1 MGTMSRLL
9 LAPLLA
15 VISLSA
21 AAAFTPP
28 IVRGDLVFDGIPERV
43 SENADTLDAYL
54 GARQA
59 TPLGFSPKG
68 QLLIA
73 TRFGDV
79 EQLHVVDHAGG
90 ERRQLTFL
98 REPIVRGEYS
108 PDPNRNAFFYV
119 TDAAGD
125 GNTQIYYQR
134 VGEIAPRRLTD
145 GKSRNTAAIWSNG
158 GREIAYATT
167 ARDGAAYDIDI
178 VEPETGA
185 LPHLAVTG
193 DGTAWLPLDFSPDDR
208 KLLVLKHVSSA
219 EDYLY
224 VVDLATGQKREVE
237 PSPSKVAIAG
247 ARFSRDGT
255 GVYLV
260 SDKDGE
266 YARLHYVNVFTGE
279 KTDIS
284 GRIPFDIES
293 FALSRDGHYLAY
305 VVNEA
310 GTGKLN
316 LTDLRSHQDLN
327 PPKLPLAGVIDSLSF
342 DAESKL
348 LAFGFAA
355 ANQPRDAY
363 VLDVAANRLEAWTQS
378 EAGPMDRAKLAVPRL
393 AQFPTFDR
401 ADGKPRPLPVYI
413 YEPAAGGPHPVLIL
427 LHDGPAG
434 EFRPSF
440 DPWIQ
445 YVVGEL
451 GFSVVAPNL
460 RGSSGYGRTFASLTR
475 GSSREDALKDI
486 GALLVWL
493 GHDNRFDAKR
503 VVVAGRGYGG
513 YLALAALMNYG
524 DRLKGGVAV
533 SAVTDFIGFLEGTAP
548 YLKLSEREELGDERD
563 SDTRAFLRRISPL
576 TGAERITRPLL
587 LVSGKND
594 PRVPLAQTEEIVNRL
609 RGRAPAPWYL
619 KANDEGGDFAKWQN
633 REAYYR
639 VFAEFLTTLK

>member
-1 MGTMSRLL
+1 MSRLL

-15 VISLSA
+15 AISFCA
-21 AAAFTPP
+21 EAAFSPP
-28 IVRGDLVFDGIPERV
+28 IARGNLVFDGIPERV
-43 SENADTLDAYL
+43 SANADMLDAYL

-79 EQLHVVDHAGG
+79 EQLHVVDHAGAD
-90 ERRQLTFL
+90 RRQLTFL
-98 REPIVRGEYS
+98 REPIDGGEYS
-108 PDPNRNAFFYV
+108 PDPNRNAFFYLK
-119 TDAAGD
+119 DADGD

-145 GKSRNTAAIWSNG
+145 GKSRNIAAIWSNG

-193 DGTAWLPLDFSPDDR
+193 DGAPWFPLDFSPDDR

-237 PSPSKVAIAG
+237 PSPSKVAITG

-284 GRIPFDIES
+284 GRIPFDIET

-305 VVNEA
+305 VANEGGA
-310 GTGKLN
+310 GKLN
-316 LTDLRSHQDLN
+316 LADLRSHQDLN

-342 DAESKL
+342 DADSKL
-348 LAFGFAA
+348 LAFGLAA

-363 VLDVAANRLEAWTQS
+363 VLDLAANRLEAWTHS
-378 EAGPMDRAKLAVPRL
+378 EAGPMDPAKLAVPRL

-401 ADGKPRPLPVYI
+401 TDGKPRQLPVYV

-460 RGSSGYGRTFASLTR
+460 RGSSGYGRTFASLAR
-475 GSSREDALKDI
+475 GSSREDVLKDI

-533 SAVTDFIGFLEGTAP
+533 SAITDFIGFLEGTAP
-548 YLKLSEREELGDERD
+548 YLKLNEREELGDEHD
-563 SDTRAFLRRISPL
+563 TDTRAFLRRISPL

-594 PRVPLAQTEEIVNRL
+594 PRVPFAQTEEILNRL
-609 RGRAPAPWYL
+609 RGRAPTPWYL
-619 KANDEGGDFAKWQN
+619 KADDEGSDFAKWQN